1 MSGGDGRQAVSE
13 RQTTGIDI
21 EAKKKSKAQI
31 KTNIMGGYPGSL
43 KEVKDSISS
52 PQHELRNKVRVR
64 SGVTD

>member
-13 RQTTGIDI
+13 RQTTGTDI
-21 EAKKKSKAQI
+21 EAKKSKAQI
-31 KTNIMGGYPGSL
+31 KTNIRGGYPGSL